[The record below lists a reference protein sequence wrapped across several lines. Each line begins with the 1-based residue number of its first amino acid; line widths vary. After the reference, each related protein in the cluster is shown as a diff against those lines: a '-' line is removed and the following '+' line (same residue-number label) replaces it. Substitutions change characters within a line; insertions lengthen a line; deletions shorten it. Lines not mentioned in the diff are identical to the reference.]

1 MKSLWEIEIDI
12 NKRYKDGNDWVY
24 AKGKKTEI
32 ELIKLL
38 LEKCKYLSELNY
50 NQAEQLEVL
59 DKWKAYGSAELEL
72 ERVKFAFGE
81 MIKNFAKFEEAKQ
94 LKEDAMRQLS
104 NAEQYMKEVA
114 EKIAQGEEKNA

>member
-1 MKSLWEIEIDI
+1 MKSLLEIEIDI
-12 NKRYKDGNDWVY
+12 NERYKDGNDWVY
-24 AKGKKTEI
+24 AKGKKAEI

-38 LEKCKYLSELNY
+38 FEKCKYLSELNY

-59 DKWKAYGSAELEL
+59 DTWKAYRSAELEL
-72 ERVKFAFGE
+72 ERVQFAFGE

-114 EKIAQGEEKNA
+114 EKIAQGEENA